1 MATSQ
6 ASTAAAVGRASRLDT
21 RDHLATLAGKERNP
35 LGIGTMAP
43 ARGSRTAFRPTRTAR
58 MRCAG
63 IAYWFCVLDPPPSR
77 SNPCRSTG
85 EAGLDHPPR
94 PNSGG
99 HLPLAGEGFGFR
111 CAGHCASRAPSP
123 LLPRGG
129 NRGDACKKPTGVQ
142 MVQAGGGRTPAPR
155 EADAE
160 GTGILGGYAGEVG
173 SLMMTRRG
181 GRGVADGASGGFR
194 TTSSSV

>member
-21 RDHLATLAGKERNP
+21 RDHLATLAGKELA
-35 LGIGTMAP
+35 LGIGTIGP
-43 ARGSRTAFRPTRTAR
+43 RSR
-58 MRCAG
+58 
-63 IAYWFCVLDPPPSR
+63 IADGLSAHAYRADALRRYNVLVLWVLDPPPSR

-111 CAGHCASRAPSP
+111 CAGHCAARAPS
-123 LLPRGG
+123 LLHR
-129 NRGDACKKPTGVQ
+129 REKERKEKKK
-142 MVQAGGGRTPAPR
+142 GGGRVPR
-155 EADAE
+155 ARGYIAD
-160 GTGILGGYAGEVG
+160 TI
-173 SLMMTRRG
+173 
-181 GRGVADGASGGFR
+181 
-194 TTSSSV
+194 

>member
-1 MATSQ
+1 MGCYPVCLSSLMATSQ

-21 RDHLATLAGKERNP
+21 HDHLATLAGKERNP

-63 IAYWFCVLDPPPSR
+63 ITYWFGVLDPPPSR
-77 SNPCRSTG
+77 SNPCQSTG

-111 CAGHCASRAPSP
+111 CAGHCAARAPS
-123 LLPRGG
+123 LLHR
-129 NRGDACKKPTGVQ
+129 REKERKEKKK
-142 MVQAGGGRTPAPR
+142 GGGRVPR
-155 EADAE
+155 ARGYIAD
-160 GTGILGGYAGEVG
+160 TI
-173 SLMMTRRG
+173 
-181 GRGVADGASGGFR
+181 
-194 TTSSSV
+194 